1 MDFYS
6 PPFTGLVM
14 AIGAATGIAL
24 DLLHCQLLTKL
35 TDDGVLEELPHQAAR
50 DRRTLLSLS
59 CAMLFLSCFWRF
71 GISLAFAAWCVF
83 VAVMVALALIDW
95 ETTVLPD
102 ALTLPL
108 LWCGLLASSC
118 GLSGVEL
125 RDSVWGAATG
135 YLSLWC
141 IYQAYRMFTGAEGLG
156 YGDFK
161 LFAAIGAWG
170 GLGVLA
176 PAALFASIFATPIGL
191 WMSASRRLREDK
203 FIPLGP
209 FLAGGG
215 LLVVLV
221 TPERLLSWL
230 PT

>member
-1 MDFYS
+1 
-6 PPFTGLVM
+6 
-14 AIGAATGIAL
+14 
-24 DLLHCQLLTKL
+24 
-35 TDDGVLEELPHQAAR
+35 
-50 DRRTLLSLS
+50 
-59 CAMLFLSCFWRF
+59 
-71 GISLAFAAWCVF
+71 
-83 VAVMVALALIDW
+83 
-95 ETTVLPD
+95 
-102 ALTLPL
+102 
-108 LWCGLLASSC
+108 
-118 GLSGVEL
+118 
-125 RDSVWGAATG
+125 
-135 YLSLWC
+135 
-141 IYQAYRMFTGAEGLG
+141 MFTGAEGLG